1 MYLSF
6 QHDDRVITMTGDGIS
21 VRTLTK
27 LLNNIRRK
35 RIVPEKEIRNELNN
49 SQFRLFV
56 SIIMDSTD
64 IRYNVRDKTFEVVS
78 W

>member
-1 MYLSF
+1 
-6 QHDDRVITMTGDGIS
+6 MTGDGIS
-21 VRTLTK
+21 IRTMTK

>member
-1 MYLSF
+1 
-6 QHDDRVITMTGDGIS
+6 MTGDGIS

-56 SIIMDSTD
+56 SIIMDTTD
-64 IRYNVRDKTFEVVS
+64 IIYNVRDKTFEVVS

>member
-1 MYLSF
+1 
-6 QHDDRVITMTGDGIS
+6 MTGDGIS